1 MSEAGA
7 SLPVFRPTRR
17 LPVIVI
23 LDNVRS
29 LYNTGA
35 FFRTADGCAVEK
47 LVLCG
52 ITPRPDQGSRQRRA
66 IAKTALG
73 AELSV
78 PWEYVA
84 ETAAAVAA
92 STEAGYQVVAVENS
106 AQAIDLYEWHSSW
119 PVCLVFGHETDGVTS
134 ALAQRIDTHVR
145 IPMLGEKRSLNVAT
159 AAGVAL
165 YELLRR
171 WRSA

>member
-1 MSEAGA
+1 M
-7 SLPVFRPTRR
+7 
-17 LPVIVI
+17 
-23 LDNVRS
+23 
-29 LYNTGA
+29 
-35 FFRTADGCAVEK
+35 
-47 LVLCG
+47 
-52 ITPRPDQGSRQRRA
+52 
-66 IAKTALG
+66 
-73 AELSV
+73 
-78 PWEYVA
+78 
-84 ETAAAVAA
+84 
-92 STEAGYQVVAVENS
+92 VAVENS